1 MNVRI
6 FLLFQKENA
15 EGVIHKLLSLR
26 QRVGASLLLLR
37 SEQWIGG
44 GGCQKIAI
52 FERTYFMD
60 DPYAFLVIPKALLP
74 LTHGTREYHI
84 TQSYFALT

>member
-1 MNVRI
+1 MCVHVRVCACMDVHVRVCACMCVHGRI

-15 EGVIHKLLSLR
+15 LGVIHKLLSLL

-37 SEQWIGG
+37 SEQWSEG

-60 DPYAFLVIPKALLP
+60 DPMHF
-74 LTHGTREYHI
+74 
-84 TQSYFALT
+84 S